1 MRSFLIGL
9 VIFFLFCAF
18 SMDLCKAQ
26 GAEQIT
32 NFQSTIQVEPSG
44 SVLVTETI
52 TANCLGNRIRHGIYR
67 DIPIRYREGFWLS
80 FKPTFRIV
88 DVQIDG
94 ARAPFHTKGN
104 GSRIRIYIGSRNRLI
119 SQGLHTFS
127 ITYEMS
133 RMVRYFKDFD
143 EIYWNVTG
151 NEWAFPII
159 KAKATVLLPTRA
171 RFLKYATYTGK
182 KGQRATMAK
191 MTDMTE
197 KSISFE
203 TTKPLYPG
211 QGFTIAA
218 AWPKGIVVEPSF
230 YEKILF
236 SLKDNLSILSAV
248 GLILIC
254 IAYYGFAWMKV
265 GKDPDLGP
273 IVPSFEPP
281 KGVGPAAARFIRRMG
296 YDDKTFATTL
306 VNLAVKGVIAL
317 KARGSSYEVQR
328 TDLAPKEVLSDEERG
343 VLGILLGIKRVISL
357 TQANKSTIDSAIKR
371 LKNALKLQYEQ
382 TYFKTNSLY
391 LIPGLLLSLC
401 AMAAL
406 ALGAQEIPPA
416 IFITF
421 WLTVWSIFSLFL
433 LKKGFQG
440 LSGFFHVPFRQKIAA
455 LSGMVMALV
464 FSAGMVLGGLAY
476 TALVGPLS
484 LFLFSLIILIN
495 LFFYRLMKAPTM
507 KGAKIMT
514 ELEGFRMFLEKA
526 EAPRLEKFIPP
537 GKAPEIF
544 EKYLPWAM
552 ALDVENEWAQNF
564 EKYLKA
570 TGQWSSYRPTWYH
583 GSYTNLSS
591 MSSSVASGLSSSIA
605 TATFSSSGSGGGG
618 SSGGGGGGGGGG
630 GW

>member
-1 MRSFLIGL
+1 MRSFSIGL
-9 VIFFLFCAF
+9 VILFVLSAF
-18 SMDLCKAQ
+18 SVDICRAQ
-26 GAEQIT
+26 RAEQIT
-32 NFQSTIQVEPSG
+32 NFLSTIKIEPSG

-67 DIPIRYREGFWLS
+67 DIPIKYKEGLWLS
-80 FKPTFRIV
+80 FKPRFRII

-94 ARAPFHTKGN
+94 ARAPFHTKRN
-104 GSRIRIYIGSRNRLI
+104 GSRIRIYIGSRKSLI

-151 NEWAFPII
+151 DEWAFPII
-159 KAKATVLLPTRA
+159 KAKATVLLPTTA
-171 RFLKYATYTGK
+171 KFLKYATYTGK
-182 KGQRATMAK
+182 RGQNTTMAK
-191 MTDMTE
+191 MTDITE

-203 TTKPLYPG
+203 TTMPLYPG

-218 AWPKGIVVEPSF
+218 AWPKSVVIEPSF

-236 SLKDNLSILSAV
+236 LLKDNFGIISAAL
-248 GLILIC
+248 LILLC
-254 IAYYGFAWMKV
+254 IAYYGLAWLRV
-265 GKDPDLGP
+265 GKDPNIGP

-281 KGVGPAAARFIRRMG
+281 EGIGPAAARFIRRMS

-317 KARGSSYEVQR
+317 KARGSTYEVQR

-343 VLGILLGIKRVISL
+343 VLRILLGIKRVISL
-357 TQANKSTIDSAIKR
+357 TQANKSTINSAIKK
-371 LKNALKLQYEQ
+371 LKNALKFQYEQ

-391 LIPGLLLSLC
+391 LIPGILLSIC
-401 AMAAL
+401 AVAAL
-406 ALGAQEIPPA
+406 ALDSQEIPPA
-416 IFITF
+416 LFITF
-421 WLTVWSIFSLFL
+421 WLTAWSIFSLFL
-433 LKKGFQG
+433 LRKGFQG
-440 LSGFFHVPFRQKIAA
+440 LSGFFQVPFKQKIAA

-464 FSAGMVLGGLAY
+464 FSAGMVLGGFAY
-476 TALVGPLS
+476 TAFIGPLP
-484 LFLFSLIILIN
+484 LFLFALTILIN
-495 LFFYRLMKAPTM
+495 LSFYRLMKAPTM
-507 KGAKIMT
+507 KGAKLMA
-514 ELEGFRMFLEKA
+514 ELEGFRMFLERA
-526 EAPRLEKFIPP
+526 EAPRLEKLIPP

-552 ALDVENEWAQNF
+552 ALDVENEWAENF
-564 EKYLKA
+564 ENYLKT

-583 GSYTNLSS
+583 GSYSNLSS

-618 SSGGGGGGGGGG
+618 FSGGGGGGGGGG